1 MVAVK
6 RRRKAA
12 IVESD
17 SVCHGCKERGNFT
30 QSTSRAKKTTT
41 TSEHSRNVV
50 KRHMLQQHSLSAI
63 CTLAGIGFFAAT
75 SNAAAAAANA
85 VIIAAL
91 HALATGRGGSS
102 VCVRN
107 SGGGVAID
115 VKRLRGISG
124 GVLCCTGRRRV
135 RLACLCKRS
144 TLYS

>member
-1 MVAVK
+1 MVAIK

-17 SVCHGCKERGNFT
+17 SVMAAKNGV
-30 QSTSRAKKTTT
+30 TSHRVQVGQKKTTT
-41 TSEHSRNVV
+41 EHSRNVV
-50 KRHMLQQHSLSAI
+50 TLHMLQHSLSAI

-75 SNAAAAAANA
+75 SNAAAAPANA
-85 VIIAAL
+85 VIIAVL

>member
-1 MVAVK
+1 MAVK

-50 KRHMLQQHSLSAI
+50 KLHMLQHSLSAI
-63 CTLAGIGFFAAT
+63 CTLAGIVFFAAT
-75 SNAAAAAANA
+75 SNAAPANA

>member
-30 QSTSRAKKTTT
+30 QSTSRAKKNNNNFRT
-41 TSEHSRNVV
+41 
-50 KRHMLQQHSLSAI
+50 QQECCKASYAATFSI
-63 CTLAGIGFFAAT
+63 CNLHFGRQWFFFAAT
-75 SNAAAAAANA
+75 PNAAAANA

-115 VKRLRGISG
+115 VKRLRGISCG
-124 GVLCCTGRRRV
+124 GFYVAQEGV
-135 RLACLCKRS
+135 ES
-144 TLYS
+144 G